1 MVIFD
6 TDRCFERDKVR
17 FDLLSIKEMDEY
29 GWLFCNFLKR
39 NFKAIGQTFLISI
52 NRIEK
57 KFRIA
62 INDEFLDGF
71 DPKDLSAYENGNVKP
86 AEAFFHALNYY
97 FSNVKNHLEFGTIP
111 EKLDYDGIDS
121 MIVSSPRGEQFK
133 EFIDSYSEFCRKVEQ
148 TEASQKLF
156 LKDTM

>member
-1 MVIFD
+1 MIIFD

-29 GWLFCNFLKR
+29 GWLFCTFLTH
-39 NFKAIGQTFLISI
+39 NFKADGQTFLIDI

-62 INDEFLDGF
+62 INDDFLDGF

-97 FSNVKNHLEFGTIP
+97 FSKVKNIQIFEMIP
-111 EKLDYDGIDS
+111 EKINCNGFRSTGWTGFNLDTLKF
-121 MIVSSPRGEQFK
+121 PKFR
-133 EFIDSYSEFCRKVEQ
+133 EFYTEFYYKVEHA
-148 TEASQKLF
+148 E
-156 LKDTM
+156 TM